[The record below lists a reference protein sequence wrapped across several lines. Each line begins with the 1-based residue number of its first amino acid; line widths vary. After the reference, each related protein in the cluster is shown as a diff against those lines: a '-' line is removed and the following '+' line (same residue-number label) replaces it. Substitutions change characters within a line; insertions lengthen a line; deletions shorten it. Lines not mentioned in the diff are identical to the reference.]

1 MQTIRTI
8 QAKRNGEAL
17 SPDAIREVLAGYTAG
32 EVPDY
37 QMAALLMAI
46 YLQGMSPPEL
56 EVWADAM
63 LHSGE
68 VLDWSSLGIPTADKH
83 STGGV
88 GDKISLPLAPAVAA
102 CGVAVP
108 MISGRA
114 LGHTG
119 GTLDKLEAIP
129 GFTVGVSNERA
140 REIVAQHGVVL
151 MGQTAQI
158 APADKK
164 IYALRD
170 ATGTV
175 ESIPLIASSIMSKK
189 LAEGVDALVLDVKVG
204 SGAFMK
210 TEARARE
217 LAETLVGIGE
227 AAGCR
232 TVALLTRM
240 DRPLGRLVG
249 NALEVAESIAT
260 LRGEGPADIRELV
273 CLLGGEMLALTGVAT
288 SAEEG
293 RTRIG
298 TALDDGS
305 ALARFRGLVEAQGG
319 DVACVDDPGQLPSAS
334 GRHVVRA
341 RTSGVVTAIDAEDV
355 GRASMRLGAGRAVAE
370 DPIDPAVGLEVLKT
384 VGDVVTQ
391 GDPLV
396 ELHFNDG
403 SRLESAEV
411 LIHEA
416 YTLGQTP
423 ANALELCIGRVGME
437 CS

>member
-17 SPDAIREVLAGYTAG
+17 EPDAIREVLAGYTAG
-32 EVPDY
+32 TVPDY
-37 QMAALLMAI
+37 QMSALLMAI
-46 YLQGMSPPEL
+46 YLQGMTPPEL
-56 EVWADAM
+56 AAWADAM

-68 VLDWSSLGIPTADKH
+68 VLDWSHLGIPTADKH

-129 GFTVGVSNERA
+129 GFSVGVSNERA
-140 REIVAQHGVVL
+140 REIVARHGLVL
-151 MGQTAQI
+151 MGQTVQI

-217 LAETLVGIGE
+217 LAETLVGIGQ
-227 AAGCR
+227 AAGCS

-249 NALEVAESIAT
+249 NALEVVESIAT
-260 LRGEGPADIRELV
+260 LRGEGPDDIRELV
-273 CLLGGEMLALTGVAT
+273 CLLGGEMLALTGVAP
-288 SAEEG
+288 SAVEG
-293 RTRIG
+293 HQRI
-298 TALDDGS
+298 ARSLDDGS
-305 ALARFRGLVEAQGG
+305 AFAKFRSLVEAQGG
-319 DVACVDDPGQLPSAS
+319 DVACVDDPTLLLGAAS
-334 GRHVVRA
+334 RHIVRA
-341 RTSGVVTAIDAEDV
+341 KQSGVVCAINAEDV
-355 GRASMRLGAGRAVAE
+355 GRASMRLGAGRATAE
-370 DPIDPAVGLEVLKT
+370 DLIDPAVGLEVLRT
-384 VGDVVTQ
+384 VGDAVEV

-396 ELHFNDG
+396 ELHVNRAD
-403 SRLESAEV
+403 RVAEAEA
-411 LIHEA
+411 LIHAA
-416 YTLGQTP
+416 YTVGDSP
-423 ANALELCIGRVGME
+423 VPPMELLVGRVSGE
-437 CS
+437 GP